1 MAQRLRSIGI
11 PATSHVNPHEILA
24 AAEDYGS
31 DVIVMGS
38 RGPGALERLLL
49 GSVARNVLTHARRSV
64 LTSFGD
70 VRHGGH
76 RPHGRPAGRVGFRSV
91 FVAYRRRTDNR
102 RSYSSASISPAA

>member
-1 MAQRLRSIGI
+1 MAQRRAQSGSR
-11 PATSHVNPHEILA
+11 PPRTSTPNEILA

>member
-24 AAEDYGS
+24 AAEDCGS

-38 RGPGALERLLL
+38 RGRGALERLLL
-49 GSVARNVLTHARRSV
+49 GSVARNVLIHARRSV
-64 LTSFGD
+64 LTSFGH

-76 RPHGRPAGRVGFRSV
+76 GPTGGLRVGFRSV